1 MDSVDAAASVR
12 MRGCAARLDLRSS
25 ERARGRE
32 REGKRKD
39 PRYRGCASVTGLSR

>member
-25 ERARGRE
+25 ERASE
-32 REGKRKD
+32 REGE
-39 PRYRGCASVTGLSR
+39 RGKEKGSKI